1 MTNKSRVRVE
11 VHASKLKNV
20 AGAFK
25 GTSDPYAVISRLSSD
40 PKKAPTVLGRTEVI
54 KNSLSP
60 KWTAHFDLDYEIG
73 VLNRINVS
81 IFDEVRKGNNKQMGT
96 AMFEVGEVLG
106 ARGNTKAK
114 KLKRGGTIFVRIT
127 KAPEQ
132 DAGELRL
139 QLRGIK
145 LKNVDGFMGKSD
157 PFFELSAK
165 VDSAGGLTWQPVYRS
180 EHINNDLNPKW
191 AALTVDLN
199 RLCAGDLDSPILIS
213 VWDWEKNGKRQSMG
227 SFETS
232 VNGLLSSVTNGASGS
247 AKTVDLAKA
256 FVVNHRG
263 RDYGKIVV
271 VSATREGMQ
280 NVETSASVAA
290 ATSQVT
296 KASAPLVPS
305 SNVDVPSF
313 SNALSRPPPDLSA
326 AVSAVTASTAMA
338 SISYSASAP
347 LPPPMAP
354 PLAKPSFVDYLTG
367 GCELEMC
374 VAIDFTG
381 SNGDPRKPGTLH
393 YIHPDGQLNDYEKAL
408 TAIGSIVDRY
418 DSDHKY
424 PVLGFGAKYG
434 GVVQHCFQVGPS
446 AELDGIGGILDAYRQ
461 VFRTGLTM
469 SGPTVFA
476 EVLNFAAASARSR
489 QDEARRSNRQAYK
502 VLLILTDGAVTSVEE
517 TKHALNAASDA
528 PLSVVIVGIGNADFS
543 SMQFLDDFQSNG
555 ESGRDICQFVEF
567 SKYKHDK
574 SMLTRETLDEIPAQ
588 LVGYFYNRGIM
599 PLPPIDRMN
608 ESFALSECDEEDID
622 LNLAFGP
629 DGEVTFANYDG
640 AIYDDSQ
647 YDTISTYKIGSAA
660 KPFVPNAPLAP
671 AQLHQPYGSLPSE
684 TYTSQ
689 PSHGLTASAYAS
701 APQPPVYD
709 QFRMPYGQQP
719 VHAVPVQA
727 QPVFHVQV
735 PPGVSSGQQLQIR
748 NPHTGQDMIVAVPH
762 GVDPG
767 GTFAVQY

>member
-1 MTNKSRVRVE
+1 
-11 VHASKLKNV
+11 
-20 AGAFK
+20 
-25 GTSDPYAVISRLSSD
+25 
-40 PKKAPTVLGRTEVI
+40 

-199 RLCAGDLDSPILIS
+199 RLCAGDLDSPILLS

-256 FVVNHRG
+256 FV
-263 RDYGKIVV
+263 
-271 VSATREGMQ
+271 
-280 NVETSASVAA
+280 
-290 ATSQVT
+290 
-296 KASAPLVPS
+296 
-305 SNVDVPSF
+305 
-313 SNALSRPPPDLSA
+313 
-326 AVSAVTASTAMA
+326 
-338 SISYSASAP
+338 
-347 LPPPMAP
+347 
-354 PLAKPSFVDYLTG
+354 PSFVDYLTG

-588 LVGYFYNRGIM
+588 LVGY
-599 PLPPIDRMN
+599 
-608 ESFALSECDEEDID
+608 
-622 LNLAFGP
+622 
-629 DGEVTFANYDG
+629 
-640 AIYDDSQ
+640 
-647 YDTISTYKIGSAA
+647 
-660 KPFVPNAPLAP
+660 
-671 AQLHQPYGSLPSE
+671 
-684 TYTSQ
+684 
-689 PSHGLTASAYAS
+689 
-701 APQPPVYD
+701 
-709 QFRMPYGQQP
+709 
-719 VHAVPVQA
+719 
-727 QPVFHVQV
+727 
-735 PPGVSSGQQLQIR
+735 
-748 NPHTGQDMIVAVPH
+748 
-762 GVDPG
+762 
-767 GTFAVQY
+767 